1 MDTLP
6 RYAVSPLRSGTSAG
20 LSARRPGGASEGGGE
35 VVGGILARKLGNF
48 LELSGP
54 ERESLNELGR
64 QQRHHGA
71 REHLSLENGL
81 SRSVC
86 LIIEGNA
93 CRYKILPDG
102 RRQILTLFIPG
113 DLCGRCLPDLD
124 LGDESVVTLTAA
136 TVAVIPRQAFAA
148 LVEEHPRLTRAL
160 ACAALVEEAVHREW
174 IVNIGQRTG
183 YERIAHLFCELF
195 VRLSAVG
202 LTQGNRCELPL
213 TQGELADALG
223 LSAVHINRTV
233 QQLRSDGLICLRGRE
248 LTILDFPALQ
258 SAAMFDGSY
267 LHLPKNL
274 TLPHGRNLE
283 AGPGSLHGI

>member
-1 MDTLP
+1 METLP
-6 RYAVSPLRSGTSAG
+6 RYAVSPLRSGTQGVMAGRRGAGVSPDSAG
-20 LSARRPGGASEGGGE
+20 EAA
-35 VVGGILARKLGNF
+35 GGILARKLGNYV
-48 LELSGP
+48 ELSAA
-54 ERESLNELGR
+54 ERDALKELGR

-81 SRSVC
+81 SRSVP
-86 LIIEGNA
+86 LILEGNA

-124 LGDESVVTLTAA
+124 LGDESVVTLTSA
-136 TVAVIPRQAFAA
+136 TVAIIPRQAFAA
-148 LVEEHPRLTRAL
+148 LIDEHPRLFRAL
-160 ACAALVEEAVHREW
+160 AYNALVEEAVHREW

-248 LTILDFPALQ
+248 LTILDLPALQ
-258 SAAMFDGSY
+258 SAAMFDGHY
-267 LHLPKNL
+267 LHLPQGKR
-274 TLPHGRNLE
+274 TID
-283 AGPGSLHGI
+283 AGAIGAHPGF

>member
-6 RYAVSPLRSGTSAG
+6 RYAVTPPRAGTSVIG
-20 LSARRPGGASEGGGE
+20 ARRTGPDAGPETLGGL
-35 VVGGILARKLGNF
+35 LARKLGNF
-48 LELSGP
+48 VDLSDQ
-54 ERESLNELGR
+54 EREVLDDLVR
-64 QQRHHGA
+64 QHRQYGP
-71 REHLSLENGL
+71 REHLSLETGH
-81 SRSVC
+81 SRSVS
-86 LIIEGNA
+86 LILDGSA

-124 LGDESVVTLTAA
+124 LGDESIVTLTSA
-136 TVAVIPRQAFAA
+136 TVAVIPRQAFAPIIESYPRVARALAWNA
-148 LVEEHPRLTRAL
+148 LVEEG
-160 ACAALVEEAVHREW
+160 VHREW

-195 VRLSAVG
+195 HRLAAVG
-202 LTQGNRCELPL
+202 LTQGLRCELPL

-258 SAAMFDGSY
+258 SAAMFDGHY
-267 LHLPKNL
+267 LHLSQAA
-274 TLPHGRNLE
+274 RRIE
-283 AGPGSLHGI
+283 AGTMRAYPDL